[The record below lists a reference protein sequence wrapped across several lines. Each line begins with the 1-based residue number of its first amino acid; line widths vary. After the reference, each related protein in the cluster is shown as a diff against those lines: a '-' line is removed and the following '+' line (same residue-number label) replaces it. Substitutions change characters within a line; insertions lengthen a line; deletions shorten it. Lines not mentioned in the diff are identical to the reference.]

1 MFQGFSL
8 TDLGESMTGK
18 EDKYRQYAEEAQALA
33 EKAISERDKASWLK
47 IAQSWLRLLPQRT
60 PTAEERFEVDV
71 RERGTGQD
79 TSDASN

>member
-1 MFQGFSL
+1 
-8 TDLGESMTGK
+8 
-18 EDKYRQYAEEAQALA
+18 
-33 EKAISERDKASWLK
+33 
-47 IAQSWLRLLPQRT
+47 LPQRT

>member
-1 MFQGFSL
+1 
-8 TDLGESMTGK
+8 MTGK

-47 IAQSWLRLLPQRT
+47 ITQSWLRLLPQRT
-60 PTAEERFEVDV
+60 LTAEERFEVDV
-71 RERGTGQD
+71 RERGTGQG